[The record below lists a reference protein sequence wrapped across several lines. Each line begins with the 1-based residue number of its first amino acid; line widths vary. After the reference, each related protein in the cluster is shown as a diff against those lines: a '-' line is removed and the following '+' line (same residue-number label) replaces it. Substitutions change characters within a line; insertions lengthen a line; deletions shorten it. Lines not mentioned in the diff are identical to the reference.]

1 MGQEIEAKFYLQD
14 LPKIVAR
21 LQALG
26 ARLIQPRTHELNLR
40 FDTPDGDFQRQRR
53 VLRLRQDEC
62 ARLTYKDGATLEDG
76 AFSRREIEF
85 VVGDFDSAWAF
96 IEALGY
102 EVVFTYEKYRTTYIS
117 ALPAFDAL
125 IDRAGPGPHLM
136 LDELPYGEFI
146 EIEGEMEQL
155 KPVALQLGLNW
166 EAAIPASYHELFE
179 RLRTARKLTFR
190 DLTYVNFKDLDVS
203 ASDLGVF
210 PADA

>member
-14 LPKIVAR
+14 LPKIAAH

-53 VLRLRQDEC
+53 VLRLRQDEG

-85 VVGDFDSAWAF
+85 VVGNFDSAREF

-102 EVVFTYEKYRTTYIS
+102 EVAFTYEKYRTTYIWGLA
-117 ALPAFDAL
+117 ALDAL
-125 IDRAGPGPHLM
+125 KDRAAPGPHLM
-136 LDELPYGEFI
+136 LDELPYGDFV
-146 EIEGEMEQL
+146 EIEGELEQL
-155 KPVALQLGLNW
+155 KPVAIQLGLKW

-179 RLRTARKLTFR
+179 RLRAARKLTFR
-190 DLTYVNFKDLDVS
+190 DLTYANFKDLEVS
-203 ASDLGVF
+203 ASDMGVF
-210 PADA
+210 SADA